1 MDNVLWKFG
10 NYFLFGGFFALLLVN
25 LVGAFFFGMN
35 TGHWRPMVDLTIG
48 KLLSSDEE
56 SFQLLTAALNS
67 PELATISPILRETQL
82 AAIKQTVITNLILAI
97 VVIYLIF
104 KLYSFFLGQQQ
115 YNNFTVVAVA
125 MILALVSYAIIGV
138 LYAAWTLNDKDMA
151 SEITGSMAMRFIP
164 FKGAILAA
172 KNIPFLLNLDE
183 NVFLNTPTD
192 NSIVGRIVN
201 SSGV

>member
-1 MDNVLWKFG
+1 M
-10 NYFLFGGFFALLLVN
+10 
-25 LVGAFFFGMN
+25 
-35 TGHWRPMVDLTIG
+35 
-48 KLLSSDEE
+48 
-56 SFQLLTAALNS
+56 
-67 PELATISPILRETQL
+67 
-82 AAIKQTVITNLILAI
+82 ITNLILAI